1 MASDGGLAGLCLAA
15 PLAGS
20 FGARDS
26 GERSRGAKASRPG
39 KAWCSALSPF
49 VGGFFVLHGVNGVEV
64 LVTLLVLKCLK
75 CRILIFQ
82 WRNMRFE
89 TSQYYL
95 LVKSPLISPF
105 QCAIFSDGLPETILR

>member
-1 MASDGGLAGLCLAA
+1 MASDGGFAGLCLAA

-26 GERSRGAKASRPG
+26 GERSSGAKASRPG
-39 KAWCSALSPF
+39 KAWCSGLSPF

-64 LVTLLVLKCLK
+64 LVLK

-95 LVKSPLISPF
+95 LVKSPLISLTVCHLFRWAARNNSQVAALVP
-105 QCAIFSDGLPETILR
+105 P